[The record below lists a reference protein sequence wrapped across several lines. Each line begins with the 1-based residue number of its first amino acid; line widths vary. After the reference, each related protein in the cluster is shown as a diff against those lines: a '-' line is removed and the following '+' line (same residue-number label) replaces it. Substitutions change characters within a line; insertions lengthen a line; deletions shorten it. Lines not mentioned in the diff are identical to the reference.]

1 MFYNHLRSTFVSS
14 SNIHLAVQ
22 AQDVLEYPWG
32 PVKVELPPLQRVR
45 VAQAEYL
52 RCNISYHITDIGK
65 CRRLHCVTNTK
76 YIELT
81 R

>member
-1 MFYNHLRSTFVSS
+1 MFYN
-14 SNIHLAVQ
+14 HLAVQ
-22 AQDVLEYPWG
+22 AQDVLEYPRR

-52 RCNISYHITDIGK
+52 RCDKQHQLASYYITSGTGT
-65 CRRLHCVTNTK
+65 CGWLHCVTRTK
-76 YIELT
+76 FIELT